1 MFQAVSYYETALKT
15 DALDCCLSIELSELL
30 LKLKRLE
37 EAQQVLEKALE
48 HQTSNYNSNKHD
60 RSPRETGIIVL
71 RLIIFL
77 SAFAATALTTMMN
90 DVKVLRVLVKVLRA
104 RNESALD
111 VVQKVCEYFHKLY
124 PMVGAHMFIYK
135 FLGSARIH
143 LHYLQ

>member
-15 DALDCCLSIELSELL
+15 DALDCGLSVELSELL

-48 HQTSNYNSNKHD
+48 HEPSIEITQINMIECHEKQEILFSACN
-60 RSPRETGIIVL
+60 
-71 RLIIFL
+71 F

-104 RNESALD
+104 RNESALE
-111 VVQKVCEYFHKLY
+111 VLQKVCEHFHSY
-124 PMVGAHMFIYK
+124 I
-135 FLGSARIH
+135 
-143 LHYLQ
+143 QQ